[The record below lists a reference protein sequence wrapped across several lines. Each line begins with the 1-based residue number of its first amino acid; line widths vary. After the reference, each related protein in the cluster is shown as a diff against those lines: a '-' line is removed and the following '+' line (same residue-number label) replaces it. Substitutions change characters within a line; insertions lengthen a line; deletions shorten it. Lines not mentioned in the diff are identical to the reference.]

1 MKSIFKAIHRTSS
14 GFTLVELLVV
24 FALLALLSAIVIP
37 NVANLV
43 GYGQTEAPA
52 TEKSIL
58 QTAMDSMMAKNRIS
72 SVNATGATNDM
83 SVFPTG
89 FPLYP
94 NYLRVGT
101 TKGTY
106 SCDATGLISQNSTG
120 Y

>member
-1 MKSIFKAIHRTSS
+1 MKPIFKAIHRTSS

-43 GYGQTEAPA
+43 GYGRTEAPA
-52 TEKSIL
+52 TELSVL
-58 QTAMDSMMAKNRIS
+58 QTAMDSMMARARID

-89 FPLYP
+89 SPLYP
-94 NYLRVGT
+94 GYLRKEQ

-106 SCDATGLISQNSTG
+106 SCSTTGLISQNSTG